1 MGFFSWDCEGCK
13 HSIRGGYST
22 YEISRWMTRVVILF
36 QKYSGPITQG
46 VYDGYGRLQGDAQRP
61 VRFPPVADR
70 NLGDEEPFTMYHE
83 ACWKILGSPD
93 KFSCA
98 SRYARDQGYFTDFN
112 PPEPKNQKDL
122 EEILDFHRTEE
133 LLKA

>member
-36 QKYSGPITQG
+36 PKHSGPISRG
-46 VYDGYGRLQGDAQRP
+46 VYGGYGRLQEDDE
-61 VRFPPVADR
+61 DR

-98 SRYARDQGYFTDFN
+98 SKYARDQGYFTDFN